1 MAVIHRQGY
10 VCRKADQV
18 IHPDHET
25 ERQVLERHLWQMRG
39 LVVAHQMLA
48 DVCPSV
54 AAGRARLALAVRP
67 CEFTVD
73 HRPLDLR
80 ILLAECFTCPDPEP
94 LEPIMPTDP
103 AEAEIVHAAA
113 MNTIGR
119 LRYYAQHDPH
129 LRGLV
134 EEFDAAVATGLVGVP
149 PGDVAART
157 GTEAA
162 PTEQERE
169 FEELLSGS
177 SLGTPGARALIE
189 RARDDESS
197 QDRLI
202 VRRVFTRAVDDLY
215 ADEGW
220 DGTVEMLASLPG
232 HFLRQVRLVLADI
245 AGITSEAQ
253 RRRPRPTDPAPDA

>member
-1 MAVIHRQGY
+1 MVVIHRQGY

-25 ERQVLERHLWQMRG
+25 ERQVLERHMWQIRG
-39 LVVAHQMLA
+39 LLVAHQMLA

-94 LEPIMPTDP
+94 LEPIMPTDR
-103 AEAEIVHAAA
+103 AEAEVVHAAA
-113 MNTIGR
+113 LNTIGR
-119 LRYYAQHDPH
+119 LRYYAEHDPH

-134 EEFDAAVATGLVGVP
+134 EEFDGAVATGLGIT
-149 PGDVAART
+149 PGDVATRT
-157 GTEAA
+157 GTEID
-162 PTEQERE
+162 PTKEERE
-169 FEELLSGS
+169 FDELLAQS
-177 SLGTPGARALIE
+177 SLGSPGARALTE
-189 RARDDESS
+189 RARDDQNS

-215 ADEGW
+215 ADRGW
-220 DGTVEMLASLPG
+220 DGTVEMLAALPG
-232 HFLRQVRLVLADI
+232 HFLRQVRLVLADV
-245 AGITSEAQ
+245 AGMTSEAQ
-253 RRRPRPTDPAPDA
+253 AARPRPTDPAPEA